1 MRLETTVRD
10 MIAATWYV
18 PAERVARALPS
29 GVEPAL
35 AEDGRALLSLV
46 ALRNTGARLDRWP
59 VPTFSQLGVR
69 TYVTIAG
76 APALFLLAV
85 RVSAAG
91 IGGAVFGM
99 PLRPIRLSVRT
110 GSVVGKGAGVRLR
123 YRVVGKARAVPSAAG
138 VPLGVHDVALLVSA
152 GVRRLVSS
160 HEQFAWQEAELL
172 EPARIEPVL
181 ALGFDV
187 GRPDSVLYAEAT
199 RFSLELPPKRIDA

>member
-10 MIAATWYV
+10 LIAATWYV

-35 AEDGRALLSLV
+35 AEDRSALLSLV
-46 ALRNTGARLDRWP
+46 ALRNTGVRLDGWP
-59 VPTFSQLGVR
+59 VPTFSQLNVR
-69 TYVTIAG
+69 TYVTIGG

-91 IGGAVFGM
+91 IGGVAFGM

-110 GSVVGKGAGVRLR
+110 GSVVAKGAGVRLR
-123 YRVVGKARAVPSAAG
+123 YRPIGEGGAVPSAGG
-138 VPLGVHDVALLVSA
+138 VPLGAHDVALLVSA

-160 HEQFAWQEAELL
+160 HEQSAWHEAELL
-172 EPARIEPVL
+172 EPPRVEPVL

-187 GRPDSVLYAEAT
+187 GQPDSVLYAEAT
-199 RFSLELPPKRIDA
+199 RFSLELPPKRIDV